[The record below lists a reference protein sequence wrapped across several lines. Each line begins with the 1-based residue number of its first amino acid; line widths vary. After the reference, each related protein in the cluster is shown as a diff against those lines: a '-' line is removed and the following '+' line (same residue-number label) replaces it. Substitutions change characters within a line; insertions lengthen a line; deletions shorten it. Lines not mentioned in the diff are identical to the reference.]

1 MGACCLVIFT
11 TFSEARAGFFDFVTD
26 IFASEI
32 EAEEKP
38 VHNSQNIPLL
48 TAVTNSEPHIDT
60 TPLNIVDESVIEAA
74 VGPMGTPLEIEQK
87 DIPDK
92 ISLYIVRQGDTLASV
107 AKMFGVT
114 PNTVSWANNGKKVL
128 KLGEELVIL
137 PISGLKYTVQKGDT
151 LSSIATK
158 FKADK
163 DEIVQF
169 NDIIGAIS
177 VGQEIIIPDGT
188 LTTTSA
194 TKPTTGGGSSVSTPT
209 GLSGYFIRPTSGRM
223 TQGPHGPR
231 RSAVDI
237 ANKVGTAIY
246 AAANG
251 KVIVAR
257 SGGYNGGYGS
267 YIVIEHANGLQT
279 LYAHLSGIQ
288 VSAGQKV
295 SGGDVIGAMGSTGKS
310 TGSHLHFEVKGG
322 KYGWNPV
329 AK

>member
-1 MGACCLVIFT
+1 MFIFA

-26 IFASEI
+26 IFVSEI

-48 TAVTNSEPHIDT
+48 TSVNNSETHT
-60 TPLNIVDESVIEAA
+60 ETSTLNIVNGTTIEAA
-74 VGPMGTPLEIEQK
+74 VGPMGTVSEIEQK

-92 ISLYIVRQGDTLASV
+92 ISIYIVRQGDTLASV

-114 PNTVSWANNGKKVL
+114 PNTVSWANNGKKIL
-128 KLGEELVIL
+128 KVGEELIIL
-137 PISGLKYTVQKGDT
+137 PISGLKYTVQKNDT

-163 DEIVQF
+163 DEIIQF
-169 NDIIGAIS
+169 NDILGAIS

-188 LTTTSA
+188 LTTPSS
-194 TKPTTGGGSSVSTPT
+194 TKPKTSGGSSISTPA
-209 GLSGYFIRPTSGRM
+209 GLSGYFMRPTSGRL

-237 ANKVGTAIY
+237 ANKIGTTVY
-246 AAANG
+246 AAADG

-257 SGGYNGGYGS
+257 LGGYNGGYGS

-279 LYAHLSGIQ
+279 LYAHLSDVQ

-295 SGGDVIGAMGSTGKS
+295 SGGDMIGLMGNTGKS

>member
-1 MGACCLVIFT
+1 MFLFVFASFT
-11 TFSEARAGFFDFVTD
+11 PVQASLFDFVTN

-38 VHNSQNIPLL
+38 SHNSQNLPLL
-48 TAVTNSEPHIDT
+48 TAVTNSDSHAEN
-60 TPLNIVDESVIEAA
+60 TPLNIVNGSVIEAM
-74 VGPMGTPLEIEQK
+74 VGPMGTTLEIEQK

-92 ISLYIVRQGDTLASV
+92 ISVYIVRQGDTLASV
-107 AKMFGVT
+107 AKMFDVT

-128 KLGEELVIL
+128 KVGEELVIL

-151 LSSIATK
+151 LSSIANK

-169 NDIIGAIS
+169 NDIVGAIV

-188 LTTTSA
+188 LNPTTVSS
-194 TKPTTGGGSSVSTPT
+194 TKPKSDGTSVSTPA
-209 GLSGYFIRPTSGRM
+209 GLGGYFIRPTTGRL

-231 RSAVDI
+231 RSSVDI

-246 AAANG
+246 AAASG
-251 KVIVAR
+251 KVLVAR
-257 SGGYNGGYGS
+257 LGGYNGGFGS
-267 YIVIEHANGLQT
+267 YIVIEHGNGLQT

-295 SGGDVIGAMGSTGKS
+295 SQGDVIGAMGNSGKS
-310 TGSHLHFEVKGG
+310 TGSHLHFQINGG
-322 KYGWNPV
+322 KYGWNPI